1 MILRGSRHN
10 KEKHMKQIP
19 DKSLF
24 ENFQPTSSEIENLI
38 AAAHNHPL
46 GIEFLLQGD
55 LCAVASTFRAHAFTV
70 EAARDH
76 WKESNS

>member
-55 LCAVASTFRAHAFTV
+55 L
-70 EAARDH
+70 
-76 WKESNS
+76 K